1 MQIYLFDEPF
11 AGLFPQMLERIKGI
25 LKQVR
30 DDGRTVL
37 FISHNM
43 DIVRELSD
51 HLIVLDS
58 GRLLVEGEVDEVLTR
73 EEVIEAYL
81 GT

>member
-1 MQIYLFDEPF
+1 MKE
-11 AGLFPQMLERIKGI
+11 
-25 LKQVR
+25 VR
-30 DDGRTVL
+30 DERRTVL

-43 DIVRELSD
+43 DIVRELSN

-58 GRLLVEGEVDEVLTR
+58 GRLLAEGDVDDVLSS

-81 GT
+81 GR

>member
-1 MQIYLFDEPF
+1 
-11 AGLFPQMLERIKGI
+11 
-25 LKQVR
+25 
-30 DDGRTVL
+30 
-37 FISHNM
+37 M

-58 GRLLVEGEVDEVLTR
+58 GRLLTEGDVEVVLSS

>member
-1 MQIYLFDEPF
+1 MKE
-11 AGLFPQMLERIKGI
+11 
-25 LKQVR
+25 VR
-30 DDGRTVL
+30 DEGRTLL

-58 GRLLVEGEVDEVLTR
+58 GGLLAEGDVDDVLSS

-81 GT
+81 GR

>member
-1 MQIYLFDEPF
+1 MKE
-11 AGLFPQMLERIKGI
+11 
-25 LKQVR
+25 VR
-30 DDGRTVL
+30 DEGRTVL
-37 FISHNM
+37 FISHNI

-58 GRLLVEGEVDEVLTR
+58 GRLLAEGDVDVVLSS

>member
-1 MQIYLFDEPF
+1 MREQGDTI
-11 AGLFPQMLERIKGI
+11 
-25 LKQVR
+25 V
-30 DDGRTVL
+30 

-58 GRLLVEGEVDEVLTR
+58 GSLLAEGDVDEVLSDPK
-73 EEVIEAYL
+73 VIKAYL
-81 GT
+81 GA

>member
-1 MQIYLFDEPF
+1 MKE
-11 AGLFPQMLERIKGI
+11 
-25 LKQVR
+25 VR
-30 DDGRTVL
+30 DEGRTLL

-58 GRLLVEGEVDEVLTR
+58 GGLLAEGDVDDVLSS
-73 EEVIEAYL
+73 EEVIEACL